1 MVDNLTAPP
10 AAAPVPTTEAAA
22 ATEPSAPT
30 DPSPAGAGG
39 SAAGHVPAPTSN
51 PAQSLTTAVR
61 RPGELVAG
69 WLLRLAAWLTIAI
82 TVGIV
87 IALILPSIEFFTQVS
102 PFEFLFGTRW
112 APRFADASFGVIPLV
127 TATAWTTMIALLT
140 AVPIGLGTAV
150 LLSEYAKPGIR
161 KVLKPILEVLAGVP
175 TVVYG
180 LFALEFVQSTVFRDW
195 LNLPTGSFS
204 VLAAGLVMGV
214 MIVPTVASLSED
226 AMSAVPNSMRQ
237 GSAALGAN
245 RMQTSIRVVFPAAL
259 SGIVAAVVLGI
270 SRAVGETMI
279 VAIAAGGQA
288 RIVTG
293 ALEQGQTMTGFIAN
307 AALGDSRVGSLEYD
321 TLFAVGLLL
330 FAITLTINVIA
341 IRIVRRF
348 REAY

>member
-1 MVDNLTAPP
+1 MDNL
-10 AAAPVPTTEAAA
+10 A
-22 ATEPSAPT
+22 ATQPELASQAVVT
-30 DPSPAGAGG
+30 DRSLSRRSSPAQR
-39 SAAGHVPAPTSN
+39 PP
-51 PAQSLTTAVR
+51 SLTTSVR
-61 RPGELVAG
+61 RPGEAAAKIV
-69 WLLRLAAWLTIAI
+69 LRLASWLTIAI

-87 IALILPSIEFFTQVS
+87 IALIVPAVRFFAQVS
-102 PFEFLFGTRW
+102 IVDFLFGTRW
-112 APRFADASFGVIPLV
+112 APRFSDASFGVIPLV
-127 TATAWTTMIALLT
+127 TATFWTTAIALIT
-140 AVPIGLGTAV
+140 AVPLGLGAAI
-150 LLSEYAKPGIR
+150 LLSEYARPR
-161 KVLKPILEVLAGVP
+161 LRAVLKPILEILAGVP

-180 LFALEFVQSTVFRDW
+180 LFALAFVQTTVLRDW
-195 LNLPTGSFS
+195 LHLPTGSFS

-245 RMQTSIRVVFPAAL
+245 RMQTSMRVVFPAAL
-259 SGIVAAVVLGI
+259 SGIVAAIVLGV

-307 AALGDSRVGSLEYD
+307 AALGDSRVGSIEYD

-330 FAITLTINVIA
+330 FTITLLINFISF
-341 IRIVRRF
+341 RFVRRF

>member
-1 MVDNLTAPP
+1 MDNLKASLVATA
-10 AAAPVPTTEAAA
+10 
-22 ATEPSAPT
+22 
-30 DPSPAGAGG
+30 G
-39 SAAGHVPAPTSN
+39 SAGLARAMPSSPRG
-51 PAQSLTTAVR
+51 SLMTVVR
-61 RPGELVAG
+61 RPGEMVAG

-87 IALILPSIEFFTQVS
+87 IALIVPSIEFFAHVN
-102 PFEFLFGTRW
+102 PLAFLFGTRW
-112 APRFADASFGVIPLV
+112 APRFADASFGVVPLV
-127 TATAWTTMIALLT
+127 NATAWTTTIALAT
-140 AVPIGLGTAV
+140 AVPLGLGAAL
-150 LLSEYAKPGIR
+150 LLSEYAKPVVR
-161 KVLKPILEVLAGVP
+161 KVLKPILEILAGVP

-180 LFALEFVQSTVFRDW
+180 LFALEFVQSTVFREW
-195 LNLPTGSFS
+195 LQLPTGSFS
-204 VLAAGLVMGV
+204 VLAAGLVMGI
-214 MIVPTVASLSED
+214 MIIPTIASLSED

-245 RMQTSIRVVFPAAL
+245 RMQTSLRVVVPAAL

-288 RIVTG
+288 SIVTG
-293 ALEQGQTMTGFIAN
+293 PLQQGQTMTGFIAN
-307 AALGDSRVGSLEYD
+307 AALGDSRVGSIEYD

-330 FAITLTINVIA
+330 FAITLLINFVA